1 MNPYQKYQNQ
11 MVNTMTQGESLM
23 MLYDGT
29 LKQMDIARRA
39 ITEGKTAEMDV
50 ALKKAQKIIQY
61 LRSILDSRYPV
72 SDSLSKLYVFFN
84 TQLVMASVKK
94 DVNIIDEIRPLIQEL
109 RDTFD
114 QCDKM
119 NRVSRTHVSMGS
131 VV

>member
-50 ALKKAQKIIQY
+50 ALKKAQ
-61 LRSILDSRYPV
+61 
-72 SDSLSKLYVFFN
+72 
-84 TQLVMASVKK
+84 
-94 DVNIIDEIRPLIQEL
+94 
-109 RDTFD
+109 
-114 QCDKM
+114 
-119 NRVSRTHVSMGS
+119 
-131 VV
+131 